1 MNNKADKSN
10 TCLKAEIDNRFTT
23 SNLLINTLYN
33 SSSVDLGDVYRLV
46 KSVDHTTFSIE
57 IFSHSSVSNSMVWM
71 SLFSIEYN
79 VDTVHCNLHVD
90 NTYMFAKLNEELSI
104 ANYNESI
111 TAYVSIS
118 NVYTNTTTDSLL

>member
-46 KSVDHTTFSIE
+46 KSVDNNTFSLA
-57 IFSHSSVSNSMVWM
+57 IFSLNSVSNSMVWM
-71 SLFSIEYN
+71 LLLSIEYD
-79 VDTVHCNLHVD
+79 VDTMHCRLYVD
-90 NTYMFAKLNEELSI
+90 KTQIVLN
-104 ANYNESI
+104 
-111 TAYVSIS
+111 
-118 NVYTNTTTDSLL
+118 